1 MVAGFMS
8 DRFVKNVA
16 KILVIVSQPLES
28 YYYRT
33 LEMLSGGWN
42 EQKQW
47 VSDRSIGS
55 WVYVIN
61 GILGTLESETLSN
74 RLGLTKPLRI
84 TALVTMDD
92 FLPRWTVQETELL
105 KTASSFAICL
115 AECYVWSNM
124 HYWMSIPEL
133 LAGLLHSDRRV
144 RKQVLSHA
152 KEIVETL
159 LQAEHVAKN
168 MPRDSLL
175 VSLLNDLAWNKQQLP
190 REAMALLLQSDF
202 EDGSTELRKLC
213 QRLFTGSPSTKD
225 LLENVFAFLHRKAAV
240 NSTNQKFADATKYA
254 YNLLAP
260 YCETGGCP
268 QSLPTKQDYDSL
280 NSALGFKARQW
291 AHKHLFSPQSTLL
304 PRPEAVPSPTVIFA
318 SKFRTSGPLSQQ
330 RSAAAAAYLCC
341 DHADRWSHIDLCWL
355 GA

>member
-1 MVAGFMS
+1 
-8 DRFVKNVA
+8 
-16 KILVIVSQPLES
+16 
-28 YYYRT
+28 
-33 LEMLSGGWN
+33 
-42 EQKQW
+42 
-47 VSDRSIGS
+47 
-55 WVYVIN
+55 
-61 GILGTLESETLSN
+61 
-74 RLGLTKPLRI
+74 
-84 TALVTMDD
+84 
-92 FLPRWTVQETELL
+92 
-105 KTASSFAICL
+105 
-115 AECYVWSNM
+115 M

-268 QSLPTKQDYDSL
+268 QILPTKQDYDSL

>member
-1 MVAGFMS
+1 MS

-28 YYYRT
+28 CYYRT

-202 EDGSTELRKLC
+202 EDAVLNSGNYASVIHRFPIY
-213 QRLFTGSPSTKD
+213 QRLAGECFRFPSQ
-225 LLENVFAFLHRKAAV
+225 EGC
-240 NSTNQKFADATKYA
+240 
-254 YNLLAP
+254 
-260 YCETGGCP
+260 CEQHESEVRRRNEVC
-268 QSLPTKQDYDSL
+268 
-280 NSALGFKARQW
+280 
-291 AHKHLFSPQSTLL
+291 
-304 PRPEAVPSPTVIFA
+304 I
-318 SKFRTSGPLSQQ
+318 
-330 RSAAAAAYLCC
+330 
-341 DHADRWSHIDLCWL
+341 
-355 GA
+355 